1 MSRQMQQDSATMPTA
16 PGGASTGH
24 GLDWPALFAT
34 RAERMKASEI
44 RELLKLLDQPDVI
57 SFAGGIPDPA
67 LFPADAF
74 GAALTSALSGDSK
87 GAALQYSVSEGY
99 KPLRD
104 WLVTRMAS
112 LGVECSADNIMI
124 TSGSQQALDYL
135 GKLFLS
141 PRDTA
146 LVGWPTYLGALQ
158 AFNAYEPSYDRL
170 TPLGNRSAADYRET
184 AQGKGGPGGGK
195 VKFAYAS
202 ADFANPTGE
211 TLQAS
216 ARENILDLATE
227 LDIAVIE
234 DAAYQSL
241 RYDGDEV
248 PPLLA
253 LDIERNGGI
262 DNTRTIYCGS
272 FSKTLAPGLRVG
284 WVCAAKPVI
293 SKLVLMKQAAD
304 LHSATLNQMAI
315 HQVASDGF
323 EAQVARIK
331 ATYMARRDAML
342 AALARHMPEGV
353 TWTRPDGGMFVWVTL
368 PEHFDGAALLAESI
382 RIERVA
388 FVPGKAF
395 FADGSGANTIR
406 LSFSCASEAMIEEGI
421 MRLGRVVRGG

>member
-1 MSRQMQQDSATMPTA
+1 MPDQMQQESSHPLKASA
-16 PGGASTGH
+16 GH

-67 LFPADAF
+67 LFPAEAF
-74 GAALTSALSGDSK
+74 SAALTSALTGDTK

-99 KPLRD
+99 RPLRD

-112 LGVECSADNIMI
+112 LGVDCTADNIMI

-141 PRDTA
+141 PGDTA

-158 AFNAYEPSYDRL
+158 AFNAYEPGYDRL
-170 TPLGNRSAADYRET
+170 TPLGNRSAEDYRET
-184 AQGKGGPGGGK
+184 AQAHGGQ

-211 TLQAS
+211 TLAES
-216 ARENILDLATE
+216 ARERILDLATE

-241 RYDGDEV
+241 RYDGAEI

-253 LDIERNGGI
+253 LDIARNGGI
-262 DNTRTIYCGS
+262 ENTRTIYCGS

-315 HQVASDGF
+315 HAVASNGFDQQVAT
-323 EAQVARIK
+323 IK
-331 ATYMARRDAML
+331 ATYQARRDAML

-368 PEHFDGAALLAESI
+368 PEGFDGAALLAESLKT
-382 RIERVA
+382 ERVA

-406 LSFSCASEAMIEEGI
+406 LSFSCASETMIEEGI
-421 MRLGRVVRGG
+421 TRLGRVVRGG